1 MGDSEYSPENYK
13 PLKVGIEAII
23 KNPEML
29 RFNLDHLMTKKMCK
43 NAVKKLSFVIRY
55 VTDRYKNQEMCDKVI
70 LENSRTLKF
79 VPDCC
84 KNQKVCN
91 KTVECRFT
99 LKRVRD
105 MIIIY
110 SQMHFKISAHNTTQS
125 FGQFG

>member
-1 MGDSEYSPENYK
+1 MVDSEYSPENYK
-13 PLKVGIEAII
+13 LSKVGIEAII
-23 KNPEML
+23 KNTEML
-29 RFNLDHLMTKKMCK
+29 RFNFDHLMTKILCK

-79 VPDCC
+79 VLDCC
-84 KNQKVCN
+84 KNQKACN
-91 KTVECRFT
+91 KTIEFRFT

-110 SQMHFKISAHNTTQS
+110 SQIKLLIIMLMH
-125 FGQFG
+125 